1 MKTDIVIPGLS
12 KGQQMVCIL
21 LWQCDS
27 EQEIEHLRTTLPS
40 KLARHIDV
48 CHDMMVAASLDTVDE
63 VDESVYHYLTKL

>member
-1 MKTDIVIPGLS
+1 MKTDIVIPGLT

-48 CHDMMVAASLDTVDE
+48 CHDMMIAASLDTVDE
-63 VDESVYHYLTKL
+63 IYDYTIQYLSTF